1 MGEMPTISLSVKEKL
16 LTTPPCG
23 GGGLLRPE
31 YSTHQLADTV
41 MATPK
46 LLRKLST
53 DRQATCCRAAGL
65 RERRREDGGRR
76 KRVGK
81 GVRSGEERES
91 REKRWG
97 G

>member
-46 LLRKLST
+46 LLRKPST

-65 RERRREDGGRR
+65 RERRREDGDRR
-76 KRVGK
+76 KWRE
-81 GVRSGEERES
+81 RGEEWGRE
-91 REKRWG
+91 RERE
-97 G
+97 